1 LLSQTSASVDGFL
14 KAGGIEEND
23 IVVIVRGACI
33 DGLNF
38 LSAGMQFMAIVA

>member
-1 LLSQTSASVDGFL
+1 MAII

-23 IVVIVRGACI
+23 IAVIVGVLAS

-38 LSAGMQFMAIVA
+38 LSAGMQFMANSSMTVSDR